1 MNITCGIKADVTGTC
16 GPDPRHPEVGTYPCT
31 FTLVNKHIL
40 TGSFASVD
48 AGGAGHGSVRF
59 TTEGALTANSPAGT
73 VGGEG
78 NEEVSVVYRVNKTP
92 SMSPNGQGEARLHFS
107 NPLIGKNRC
116 DVEIVSG
123 QDKLSGT
130 CQGSGYNAQFTYTL
144 RGVGPCQE
152 WYTNGREWIC
162 HD

>member
-1 MNITCGIKADVTGTC
+1 MIFLVPAITEKAQAGIKADVTGTC

-31 FTLVNKHIL
+31 FTLVSKHIL
-40 TGSFASVD
+40 TGSFGQVD

-59 TTEGALTANSPAGT
+59 TTVGAIAGPT
-73 VGGEG
+73 GKVPGEG
-78 NEEVSVVYRVNKTP
+78 NEEGSVVYRV
-92 SMSPNGQGEARLHFS
+92 NGQGEARLHFS
-107 NPLIGKNRC
+107 NPLIGYNRC

-130 CQGSGYNAQFTYTL
+130 CQAGKGYDAQFTYTF